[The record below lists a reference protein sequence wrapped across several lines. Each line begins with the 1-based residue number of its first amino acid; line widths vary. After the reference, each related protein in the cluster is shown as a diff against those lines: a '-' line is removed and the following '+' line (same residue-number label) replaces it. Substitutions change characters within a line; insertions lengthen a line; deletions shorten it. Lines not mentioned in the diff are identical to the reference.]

1 MNQQAPP
8 PQSKPRI
15 LVVED
20 EEMILWGIQ
29 AFLQDEGCEVRI
41 ATSGEECLDIL
52 AKEKL
57 DLLIVDMRLPNI
69 DGDMVIL
76 EALRMDPSLKFIIH
90 TGSSQY
96 TLPPELRAHGIK
108 DTQILIKPI
117 QDMSILTKLIHELL
131 NEPAPTSKGT

>member
-1 MNQQAPP
+1 MG
-8 PQSKPRI
+8 QSSMSEKRPYRI

-20 EEMILWGIQ
+20 EEMILRGIE
-29 AFLQDEGCEVRI
+29 AFLQDEGFDVRI
-41 ATSGEECLDIL
+41 ATSGEESLDIL
-52 AKEKL
+52 AKEKM

-96 TLPPELRAHGIK
+96 VLPPELKAHGIK
-108 DTQILIKPI
+108 DSQVIIKPI
-117 QDMSILTKLIHELL
+117 SDMSMLTNLINELL
-131 NEPAPTSKGT
+131 HES